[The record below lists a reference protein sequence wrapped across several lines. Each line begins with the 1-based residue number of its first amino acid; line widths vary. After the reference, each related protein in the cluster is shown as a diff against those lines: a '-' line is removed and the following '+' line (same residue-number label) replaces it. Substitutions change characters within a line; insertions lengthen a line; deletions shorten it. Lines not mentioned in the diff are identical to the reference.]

1 MDVKSLCLGV
11 LSLGD
16 ACGYDIKKYFE
27 TTFSHFHGA
36 SYGSIYPAL
45 AELTSEGLVTWREEP
60 QEGRPDRKVY
70 AITHAGRE
78 AFNTTLSMT
87 PPRHRVRS
95 EFLVLLYF
103 AHLMPPERLRAVLDQ
118 RMAELQASIDS
129 CRRFLESP
137 PCEGVPPGALFATGL
152 GHAVMSAAH
161 EYLRTHRHAIEQAG
175 AEQSPSANKQQEIVT
190 SRTPQ

>member
-45 AELTSEGLVTWREEP
+45 AELTNEGLVTCREEP
-60 QEGRPDRKVY
+60 QEGRPDRKIY
-70 AITHAGRE
+70 AITSGGRT
-78 AFNTTLSMT
+78 AFNATLSKT

-95 EFLVLLYF
+95 EFLMLLYF
-103 AHLMPPERLRAVLDQ
+103 AHLMPPHRLHAVLDQ
-118 RMAELQASIDS
+118 RLAELEASIES
-129 CRRFLESP
+129 CKCFLEGP
-137 PCEGVPPGALFATGL
+137 PEGVPPGALFATGL
-152 GHAVMSAAH
+152 GHAVMTAAH

-175 AEQSPSANKQQEIVT
+175 AEHSPSDSKQQEIVT